1 MQFAHFGSE
10 PEKLPPPHPALPY
23 DVTAGAPHSA
33 ESAPFHGAAPRSLQ
47 APHPHHPTA
56 PRLRFSTPLH
66 PCRSM
71 MLGTHRPAAPHPS
84 LFATLHLCAPWRRAR
99 IDPRRRT
106 CATPC
111 CQAPR
116 RSQYRARS
124 ALPPLGT
131 APELLE
137 VWKQKSDQ
145 NCNFFA
151 IGNCRRCPNHGSSPE
166 NKAKRPPSASFPLY
180 GRRERA
186 ANRKKVAKAPGFL
199 FS

>member
-10 PEKLPPPHPALPY
+10 PEKLPPPHPTLPY

-33 ESAPFHGAAPRSLQ
+33 ALALFHTIAPV
-47 APHPHHPTA
+47 
-56 PRLRFSTPLH
+56 
-66 PCRSM
+66 RSM
-71 MLGTHRPAAPHPS
+71 MPGTYCPTTPS
-84 LFATLHLCAPWRRAR
+84 RAYSQRCTCAAPWRRAR

-124 ALPPLGT
+124 ASPPLGT
-131 APELLE
+131 APELPE
-137 VWKQKSDQ
+137 AWKQKSDQ

-166 NKAKRPPSASFPLY
+166 NEAKRPLSASFPLY
-180 GRRERA
+180 RRRERA
-186 ANRKKVAKAPGFL
+186 ANRKNVAKAPGFL

>member
-1 MQFAHFGSE
+1 MCFTYEVLEPFCNLPILAAKPKNSLHRTPHF
-10 PEKLPPPHPALPY
+10 PMTPQRA
-23 DVTAGAPHSA
+23 
-33 ESAPFHGAAPRSLQ
+33 
-47 APHPHHPTA
+47 HPTA
-56 PRLRFSTPLH
+56 PNPRYPMAQRRVRSKHHTCTTPQRRARAFSHHCT
-66 PCRSM
+66 R
-71 MLGTHRPAAPHPS
+71 A
-84 LFATLHLCAPWRRAR
+84 APWRRAR

-111 CQAPR
+111 CQAPC
-116 RSQYRARS
+116 RSQYRAGS
-124 ALPPLGT
+124 VSPPLGT
-131 APELLE
+131 APELPE

-166 NKAKRPPSASFPLY
+166 NEAKRPLSASFPLY

>member
-1 MQFAHFGSE
+1 MQFAHSGSE
-10 PEKLPPPHPALPY
+10 TEKQPPPHPALPY
-23 DVTAGAPHSA
+23 DATAGAPHSA
-33 ESAPFHGAAPRSLQ
+33 ESVPSLGVAPRSLQ
-47 APHPHHPTA
+47 VPHPHHPTA
-56 PRLRFSTPLH
+56 PRPRLFTP
-66 PCRSM
+66 
-71 MLGTHRPAAPHPS
+71 
-84 LFATLHLCAPWRRAR
+84 LHLCAPWRREH

-116 RSQYRARS
+116 RSRYRARS

-131 APELLE
+131 APELPE

-166 NKAKRPPSASFPLY
+166 NEAKRPPSASFPLY

>member
-1 MQFAHFGSE
+1 MCFTYEVLETFCNLPILAAKPKNSLHRTPHF
-10 PEKLPPPHPALPY
+10 PMTPHL
-23 DVTAGAPHSA
+23 
-33 ESAPFHGAAPRSLQ
+33 
-47 APHPHHPTA
+47 HHPTA
-56 PRLRFSTPLH
+56 PRSRLFTPLH

-71 MLGTHRPAAPHPS
+71 TPCAYRPTAPY
-84 LFATLHLCAPWRRAR
+84 L
-99 IDPRRRT
+99 RRT
-106 CATPC
+106 MLPSPTPLTVPHWVC
-111 CQAPR
+111 FA
-116 RSQYRARS
+116 
-124 ALPPLGT
+124 PLGT

-166 NKAKRPPSASFPLY
+166 NEAKRPPSASFPLY

-186 ANRKKVAKAPGFL
+186 SNRKKVAKAPGFL